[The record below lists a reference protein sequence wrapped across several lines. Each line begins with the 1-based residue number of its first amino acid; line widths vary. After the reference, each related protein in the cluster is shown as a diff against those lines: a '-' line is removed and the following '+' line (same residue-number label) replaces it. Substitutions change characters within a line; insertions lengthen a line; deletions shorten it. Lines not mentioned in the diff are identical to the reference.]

1 MAGGTVSSGRGG
13 RAPIVGINVTP
24 MVDVVLVLLVIMMV
38 SANYIV
44 SQSMQV
50 DLPKASNGESGAS
63 SLASVSIGPN
73 GHLRWND
80 EPVSERELTEHLRA
94 AHAENAEVNVVV
106 SADRAAAH
114 GAVVHVLDLAKAE
127 GITHFAIGV
136 EQPE

>member
-1 MAGGTVSSGRGG
+1 MGAQVSSGGRGG

-44 SQSMQV
+44 SQSMKV
-50 DLPKASNGESGAS
+50 DLPKAANGDPGEA
-63 SLASVSIGPN
+63 SLAAVVIGAD
-73 GHLRWND
+73 GGLRFND
-80 EPVSERELTEHLRA
+80 VGVNEPELIGKLKDAYA
-94 AHAENAEVNVVV
+94 ANNEVNLIV
-106 SADRAAAH
+106 SADKAAAH
-114 GAVVHVLDLAKAE
+114 GAVVRVMDLAKAE